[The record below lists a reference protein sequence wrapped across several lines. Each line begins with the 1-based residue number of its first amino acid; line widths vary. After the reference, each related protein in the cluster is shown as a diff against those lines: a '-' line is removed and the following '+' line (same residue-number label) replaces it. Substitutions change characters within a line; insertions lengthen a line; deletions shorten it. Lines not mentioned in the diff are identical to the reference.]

1 MKNRA
6 VLIAVIEIMLLIIV
20 ITMAVIKHD
29 NIVVFFSSCCFVGRD
44 SITCFTINDPCI

>member
-29 NIVVFFSSCCFVGRD
+29 NIVGGFLLVVLWGG
-44 SITCFTINDPCI
+44 IQ